1 MNKQH
6 KHDHAE
12 YYLSQSWCDHL
23 SCCIKHINKLVTQVC
38 RIRRSRMHFVRLVE
52 WSSCAIWA
60 AVVRHSGMKA
70 RLQRGLMLL
79 RLVELTHE
87 QNSTWTQERETLDAP
102 NRRSTWSAPLNAI
115 GGKKKWDFK
124 LNATRALPV
133 LLCWMRKRKGRSR
146 VISSTAMRE
155 NITAA
160 KRGGEMDKQVSVSAK
175 FSCNL
180 KFWTQTTLCAI
191 QVLSKIIKVSLF
203 FTPQGHQCCIYHCL
217 HYSEQLICFYFI
229 LIVPCSINALKLHF
243 LWLSVLY
250 FFTFECW
257 GWVKTNMVPLLI
269 LTFQTCILSGVSGLG
284 LQLCLKHNSVLLQL
298 CSFFFWCCSGHRCVS
313 W

>member
-1 MNKQH
+1 MCHMSSSSQTQWNEGTSSAWLNVVEAGWTDPWTEQYLNTGKGNIRC
-6 KHDHAE
+6 AE
-12 YYLSQSWCDHL
+12 PPLYLECS
-23 SCCIKHINKLVTQVC
+23 
-38 RIRRSRMHFVRLVE
+38 VE
-52 WSSCAIWA
+52 CH
-60 AVVRHSGMKA
+60 R
-70 RLQRGLMLL
+70 
-79 RLVELTHE
+79 
-87 QNSTWTQERETLDAP
+87 
-102 NRRSTWSAPLNAI
+102 
-115 GGKKKWDFK
+115 GKKKWDFK

-298 CSFFFWCCSGHRCVS
+298 GSFFFWCCSGHRCVS